1 MLADPIDLFV
11 LHRQANGSSK
21 MSGVSRSIDAF
32 SSYHPAATSM
42 PIHLPE
48 RIMFCLLLVVC
59 GDFSPCL
66 AEDSR
71 YEAAFQQQLV
81 PLLRVYCFD
90 CHDSGSD
97 ISLEDDNSAV
107 AVLKNRKLWVT
118 ALNHV
123 RAGSMP
129 PEDGETMD
137 AASRKRMEQLID
149 GLANAVNCV
158 QNPNAGKVA
167 LRRLNRHE
175 YRNTIRDLTGVDY
188 EPAEGF
194 PGDDVGY
201 GFDNIGDVMSL
212 PPILFEKYLD
222 AAEYITGQA
231 IYTPPPP
238 EIFETSFAASSLVGA
253 EDYVGDG
260 RLTMASNGTVGME
273 VQVPFGGMYRLS
285 LTAAGDQGGDDPVKI
300 EIKTGITKKVIE
312 IPSSTEEEYEI
323 EFHLGR
329 GKRKIE
335 ISFLNDFYVAN
346 KVDRNFHL
354 YHVYLHGEER
364 KLLQRSE
371 SDLPDSHRK
380 LIFVEPSEKVT
391 VQSATAQV
399 LARLTSRAFRRPAT
413 NDEVKRLV
421 DLAASVRSDG
431 GTYEESIQV
440 ALQAILVSPHFLF
453 RVEQPRSP
461 DSTGRLPV
469 VNDYELA
476 TRISYFLWSSMP
488 DAELLQMARHGHLRD
503 PKLLLNKVGRMIVDR
518 RSSRFVESFASQW
531 LQLRNLDIVDPDT
544 RIYHTF
550 NDEIRQLMRRE
561 TLNFVL
567 GVMRDNRP
575 VTELLDAD
583 FTYLNE
589 PLAKYYGI
597 RGVQGKDFR
606 RVSLKGTQRG
616 GLLTHASVL
625 TVTSNPTRTSPVKR
639 GKWILDNLLNLPP
652 PPAPADVPELEKS
665 KLVGTLRERMEQHR
679 ENPACAA
686 CHNVMDPLGF
696 ALENFNAVGLWRD
709 HDGKDAVDASGKLPD
724 GTQFKGAADLRRVL
738 STTRREQF
746 VRCLT
751 EKMLIYSLGRG
762 TEYYDKCAIDKIV
775 ANIKRYDYKF
785 AYLIAAIIQS
795 DPFQK
800 QGFRE

>member
-1 MLADPIDLFV
+1 MRFTRVHRSVVTLLALLIATLASE
-11 LHRQANGSSK
+11 QSS
-21 MSGVSRSIDAF
+21 
-32 SSYHPAATSM
+32 
-42 PIHLPE
+42 
-48 RIMFCLLLVVC
+48 
-59 GDFSPCL
+59 

-71 YEAAFQQQLV
+71 YEAAFQQQLL
-81 PLLRVYCFD
+81 PMLRTYCFD
-90 CHDSGSD
+90 CHDSDSE
-97 ISLEDDNSAV
+97 ISLEQDASAA
-107 AVLKNRKLWVT
+107 AVLQNRKLWVS

-129 PEDGETMD
+129 PEDGEMMD
-137 AASRKRMEQLID
+137 AATRSRMEQLID

-188 EPAEGF
+188 EPATGF

-201 GFDNIGDVMSL
+201 GFDNIGDVLSL

-222 AAEYITGQA
+222 AAEYISGQA

-238 EIFETSFAASSLVGA
+238 EIFEVNFAPSSLIGA
-253 EDYVGDG
+253 KKFGNG
-260 RLTMASNGTVGME
+260 SPLTMASNGTVAME
-273 VQVPFGGMYRLS
+273 VDVPFAGMFKLT
-285 LTAAGDQGGDDPVKI
+285 LTAGGDQGGDEPVKV
-300 EIKTGITKKVIE
+300 EIKTGGTTKVIE
-312 IPSSTEEEYEI
+312 VPSDGEEEYEV
-323 EFHLGR
+323 EFRLAI

-335 ISFLNDFYVAN
+335 ISFLNDYYVAN

-354 YHVYLHGEER
+354 YHVNLHGEER
-364 KLLQRSE
+364 KFVLMSE
-371 SDLPDSHRK
+371 DKLPPSHRK
-380 LIFVEPSEKVT
+380 LIFVKPDKKTSVE
-391 VQSATAQV
+391 SATAQV
-399 LARLTSRAFRRPAT
+399 IGRLASRAFRRPAT
-413 NDEVKRLV
+413 NDEVKRLS
-421 DLAASVRSDG
+421 DLAGKVRSDG
-431 GTYEESIQV
+431 GTYDESIQV
-440 ALQAILVSPHFLF
+440 TLQAILVSPHFIF
-453 RVEQPRSP
+453 RVEQPHQP
-461 DSTGRLPV
+461 DASGRMPPV
-469 VNDYELA
+469 SDYELA

-488 DAELLQMARHGHLRD
+488 DDELLLMAHRGQLRD
-503 PKLLLNKVGRMIVDR
+503 QKLLLRKVGSMINDR
-518 RSSRFVESFASQW
+518 RANRFVDSFASQW
-531 LQLRNLDIVDPDT
+531 LQLRNLDNVDPDT
-544 RIYHTF
+544 RIFRTF
-550 NDEIRQLMRRE
+550 NDDVRGLLRRE
-561 TLNFVL
+561 TLTFFA

-575 VTELLDAD
+575 VTDLLDAN

-597 RGVQGKDFR
+597 RGVRGDEFR
-606 RVSLKGTQRG
+606 RVSLDGTNRG

-639 GKWILDNLLNLPP
+639 GKWVLDNLLNLPP
-652 PPAPADVPELEKS
+652 PPAPADVPELDKS

-696 ALENFNAVGLWRD
+696 ALENYDAVGLWRD
-709 HDGKDAVDASGKLPD
+709 RDAGNPVDASGELPD
-724 GTQFKGAADLRRVL
+724 GTVFDGAADLRRVL

-746 VRCLT
+746 VRALT

-762 TEYYDKCAIDKIV
+762 TEYYDKCAIDRIV
-775 ANIKRYDYKF
+775 AGIKRYDYKF

>member
-1 MLADPIDLFV
+1 MPAHLSKLIPISALFV
-11 LHRQANGSSK
+11 FATC
-21 MSGVSRSIDAF
+21 
-32 SSYHPAATSM
+32 AA
-42 PIHLPE
+42 
-48 RIMFCLLLVVC
+48 
-59 GDFSPCL
+59 PCR

-97 ISLEDDNSAV
+97 ISLEDDASAA
-107 AVLKNRKLWVT
+107 AVLKNRKLWIT
-118 ALNHV
+118 ALNHL

-129 PEDGETMD
+129 PEDGEKMD
-137 AASRKRMEQLID
+137 ASTRKRMGRLID

-188 EPAEGF
+188 EPAIGF

-238 EIFETSFAASSLVGA
+238 EIFETSFAASSLIGA

-260 RLTMASNGTVGME
+260 RLTMASNGTVGLN
-273 VQVPFGGMYRLS
+273 VQVPFGGNYKLS
-285 LTAAGDQGGDDPVKI
+285 LTAAGDQAGDEPVKV
-300 EIKTGITKKVIE
+300 EIKTGITTKVID
-312 IPSSTEEEYEI
+312 IPSSTEEEYEVN
-323 EFHLGR
+323 FHLGR
-329 GKRKIE
+329 GKRKIQ
-335 ISFLNDFYVAN
+335 ISFLNDYYVKN
-346 KVDRNFHL
+346 KADRNFHL

-371 SDLPDSHRK
+371 RDLPASHRK
-380 LIFVEPSEKVT
+380 LIFIEPNQT
-391 VQSATAQV
+391 TPIDSATAQV
-399 LARLTSRAFRRPAT
+399 VARLASRAFRRPAT

-421 DLAASVRSDG
+421 DLAAKVRGDG

-440 ALQAILVSPHFLF
+440 AIQAILVSPHFIF

-461 DSTGRLPV
+461 DSSGKMPAV
-469 VNDYELA
+469 SDYELA

-488 DAELLQMARHGHLRD
+488 DAELLQMARRGRLRD

-518 RSSRFVESFASQW
+518 RASRFVESFASQW
-531 LQLRNLDIVDPDT
+531 LQLRNLEIVDPDT

-561 TLNFVL
+561 TLRFFL

-575 VTELLDAD
+575 VTELLDAN

-597 RGVQGKDFR
+597 RGVQGQDFR
-606 RVSLKGTQRG
+606 RVSLDGTQRG

-625 TVTSNPTRTSPVKR
+625 TVTSNPSRTSPVKR

-652 PPAPADVPELEKS
+652 PPAPADVPELEKG
-665 KLVGTLRERMEQHR
+665 KLIGTLRERMEQHR

-696 ALENFNAVGLWRD
+696 ALENYDAVGLWRD
-709 HDGKDAVDASGKLPD
+709 RDGNDPINAEGELPD
-724 GTQFKGAADLRRVL
+724 GTKFDGAADLRRVL

-751 EKMLIYSLGRG
+751 EKMLIYALGRG

-775 ANIKRYDYKF
+775 SSIKRYDYKF

-795 DPFQK
+795 EPFQK